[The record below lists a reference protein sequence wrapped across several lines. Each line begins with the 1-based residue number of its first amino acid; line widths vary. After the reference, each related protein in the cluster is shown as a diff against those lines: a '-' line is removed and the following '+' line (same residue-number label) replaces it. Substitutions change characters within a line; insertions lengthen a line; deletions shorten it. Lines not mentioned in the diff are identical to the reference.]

1 MFVIYEARVVNV
13 SNLIVITTSVT
24 RLGDFWN
31 FLLIN
36 FITRVAQMF
45 ADFLDSC
52 EDHRLFSRTGEP
64 TFGNFWKNLDYFLF
78 QQSGRTDYDSKVIL

>member
-1 MFVIYEARVVNV
+1 
-13 SNLIVITTSVT
+13 
-24 RLGDFWN
+24 
-31 FLLIN
+31 
-36 FITRVAQMF
+36 MF